1 MKKRTKAAYAN
12 LFDNPTALFEGV
24 EVLLFPNGER
34 EILIR
39 DAKRGHAMRL
49 KVSVGPA
56 GMSLTVSR
64 TTLGTPLSVIGN
76 QEGDYEPIRLEGDAA
91 ELSITQYNGDG
102 DSQAFKRWARA
113 TQFERRSQDLT
124 RPVFDGDPQCGGVV
138 R

>member
-1 MKKRTKAAYAN
+1 
-12 LFDNPTALFEGV
+12 V
-24 EVLLFPNGER
+24 EVLLFPNGDR

-39 DAKRGHAMRL
+39 DAKRGYAMRL

-56 GMSLTVSR
+56 EMSLTVSR

-91 ELSITQYNGDG
+91 ELSITQYNGDT
-102 DSQAFKRWARA
+102 DSQAYKAWALA
-113 TQFERRSQDLT
+113 TPFERRSKDLT
-124 RPVFDGDPQCGGVV
+124 RPVFDGDPQCGGAV